1 MAALAMNFMSL
12 EKVLI
17 LKCLFLPKASL
28 LAVWVREVLA
38 VRTSGSL
45 GNQANIK
52 GSSDLYGVEFPNTK
66 FQNYKIPS
74 Y

>member
-1 MAALAMNFMSL
+1 M
-12 EKVLI
+12 LI
-17 LKCLFLPKASL
+17 FTKASL

-38 VRTSGSL
+38 EVKGQVVVW

-52 GSSDLYGVEFPNTK
+52 GSSDLYGVN
-66 FQNYKIPS
+66 FQIQFKITKIPS

>member
-28 LAVWVREVLA
+28 LARLG
-38 VRTSGSL
+38 SGS
-45 GNQANIK
+45 ACRK
-52 GSSDLYGVEFPNTK
+52 DK
-66 FQNYKIPS
+66 W
-74 Y
+74 